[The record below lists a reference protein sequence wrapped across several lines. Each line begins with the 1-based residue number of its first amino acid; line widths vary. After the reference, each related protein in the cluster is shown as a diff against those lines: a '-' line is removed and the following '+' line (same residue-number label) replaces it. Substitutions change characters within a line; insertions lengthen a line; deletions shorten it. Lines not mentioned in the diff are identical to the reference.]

1 MTAIEKER
9 LAKLEEK
16 TDNIVDKLDVVI
28 DKIDN
33 LDNKF
38 VTRAEFNVIKWIIGV
53 LIGLTT
59 AVSTF
64 LLIKK

>member
-1 MTAIEKER
+1 MTILEKER

-16 TDNIVDKLDVVI
+16 TDNIVHKLDVVI

-33 LDNKF
+33 LDAKF

-64 LLIKK
+64 LLVKK